1 MKANYFENIGYLSHH
16 FTDDELRPL
25 LDEVDEISKVVKES
39 NGDRSK
45 VEDQY
50 ITMNTVTVGNLY
62 APVMLTKS
70 RDAVFDLLKPSIV
83 KFDNDFGYFNYLP
96 EIQSVNLS
104 LELGPLWVNY
114 QNKYEFHPQ
123 HIHASVLSFVIFL
136 DIPYSDEEEMKA
148 NPSPDTNKNA
158 TGCFEF
164 AYTDSLGMIRQKLIR
179 ADKNWNN
186 TMLLFPSRL
195 NHTVYPFFSSD
206 RKRISVAGN
215 LILLPRPFD
224 FPPSDMPYTEVIGK
238 EIPKTE

>member
-1 MKANYFENIGYLSHH
+1 MKTNYFDNVGYLSHH

-25 LDEVDEISKVVKES
+25 LDEVEEITKVVKES

-45 VEDQY
+45 VEEQY
-50 ITMNTVTVGNLY
+50 VTMNKVTVGNLY
-62 APVMLTKS
+62 APVMLTES
-70 RDAVFDLLKPSIV
+70 RNSIFELLKPLVV
-83 KFDNDFGYFNYLP
+83 KFDSDFKYFESIP
-96 EIQSVNLS
+96 EIQSINLS
-104 LELGPLWVNY
+104 LEMGPVWVNY

-136 DIPYSDEEEMKA
+136 DIPYTNEEEMKA

-164 AYTDSLGMIRQKLIR
+164 AYTDSLGMIRQHLLR

-186 TMLLFPSRL
+186 TVLLFPSRM

-215 LILLPRPFD
+215 LILLPQQFD
-224 FPPSDMPYTEVIGK
+224 FPPPDLPYTEHTQ
-238 EIPKTE
+238 TENTTTE